1 MHSQLATEANKLQNA
16 GDFSKP
22 FKNSGGYSIVM
33 LIKKEPARPKT
44 FEEAKP
50 EVSGAFQEAE
60 SKRLEN
66 NYIESLKKLYKPV
79 YYYDELPKAFT
90 NQ

>member
-1 MHSQLATEANKLQNA
+1 
-16 GDFSKP
+16 
-22 FKNSGGYSIVM
+22 M
-33 LIKKEPARPKT
+33 LIKKDPSHPKT

-66 NYIESLKKLYKPV
+66 NYIQGLKKLYKPV

-90 NQ
+90 DK